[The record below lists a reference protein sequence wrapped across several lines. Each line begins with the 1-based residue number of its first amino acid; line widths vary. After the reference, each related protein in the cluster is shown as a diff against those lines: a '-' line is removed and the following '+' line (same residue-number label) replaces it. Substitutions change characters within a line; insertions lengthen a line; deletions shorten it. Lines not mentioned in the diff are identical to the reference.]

1 MAEEPKPELR
11 RCPNC
16 GASDLALN
24 TELGKIQCRHCKGI
38 FDGKLADDR
47 SGADDL
53 IDEEILVTF
62 RCSSCGAEVTLNTED
77 TLSAQCHWCRHIFSL
92 NEKILNGAVP
102 DMVLP
107 FSVKREE
114 AIKKISA
121 RILSMPN
128 DYYDADFM
136 AQFDAEN
143 DVHGVY
149 FPFFVMDEKAH
160 MTFKGVGQRSIWG
173 SMKGLSDK
181 TLVQQAEIE
190 RDFDFLVDD
199 LTIESS
205 SKRLKQDSLINTNS
219 VINAIQPFDV
229 ENAMDWDA
237 NYVRGFNCERRD
249 TNVKDI
255 DDVADLRVRDIARLQ
270 LRETISYYNR
280 GVRWTEENVE
290 VKDRK
295 WKTAYLPVWL
305 YSYKN
310 EQTGR
315 IYYMAVNGR
324 TGEMSGVMPLRD
336 KKLVREKV
344 DTSAPIGA
352 IAFGIAFTLF
362 YALLLMMLGK
372 VIWLSPFTL
381 MGLMG
386 LILIVSGTVALR
398 RVLKGAGYKDVGAE
412 NIGIRHGYE
421 QETNS
426 EISNL
431 KKRDFNE
438 HEEQVDAGDSIEG
451 RNDSTVYGTYGSASV
466 NKIFNDNGGK

>member
-1 MAEEPKPELR
+1 
-11 RCPNC
+11 
-16 GASDLALN
+16 
-24 TELGKIQCRHCKGI
+24 
-38 FDGKLADDR
+38 
-47 SGADDL
+47 
-53 IDEEILVTF
+53 
-62 RCSSCGAEVTLNTED
+62 
-77 TLSAQCHWCRHIFSL
+77 
-92 NEKILNGAVP
+92 
-102 DMVLP
+102 
-107 FSVKREE
+107 
-114 AIKKISA
+114 
-121 RILSMPN
+121 
-128 DYYDADFM
+128 
-136 AQFDAEN
+136 
-143 DVHGVY
+143 
-149 FPFFVMDEKAH
+149 
-160 MTFKGVGQRSIWG
+160 
-173 SMKGLSDK
+173 
-181 TLVQQAEIE
+181 
-190 RDFDFLVDD
+190 
-199 LTIESS
+199 
-205 SKRLKQDSLINTNS
+205 
-219 VINAIQPFDV
+219 
-229 ENAMDWDA
+229 MDWDA